1 MANVIAVNRQH
12 VYPHT
17 TCLEV
22 HECGKCGI
30 IWGCPEDYLDARRRD
45 GQTFYCPNGH
55 GRVFRE
61 TDLDRE
67 RKRATQLERQLA
79 SSRDTAD
86 RWKQNAERER
96 RSAIAYKG
104 HLTRIR
110 NRIANGVCPVPG
122 CKRSGFTRVMAH
134 IASQHPD
141 WLHDH
146 AHDLDEGTA

>member
-1 MANVIAVNRQH
+1 MAVIAANRQH
-12 VYPHT
+12 VYPLT
-17 TCLEV
+17 THLEV

-67 RKRATQLERQLA
+67 RKRTAQLERRLSA
-79 SSRDTAD
+79 ERDTAERYRD
-86 RWKQNAERER
+86 NWERER

-110 NRIANGVCPVPG
+110 KRIANGVCPVPG
-122 CKRSGFTRVMAH
+122 CKRSGFTRVLSH

-146 AHDLDEGTA
+146 PEITDGSDA